1 MVVGLLPPTKIA
13 DTKTPSGLS
22 HSSASTG
29 HCDVETVNLQFGCA
43 AGDPFSGVQS
53 SFFHNHAISSP
64 TVSTFQPGSV
74 GTSIDKLVFPQ
85 ALGNAPKI
93 NLCFP
98 SGFVI
103 FKISI
108 CSAIHISS
116 LASTDA
122 MRSAKHFF
130 PKSAFPP

>member
-53 SFFHNHAISSP
+53 SFFQSIKCSGVGPSMPSHHTSKSS
-64 TVSTFQPGSV
+64 VNATFV
-74 GTSIDKLVFPQ
+74 NIVFLRID
-85 ALGNAPKI
+85 I
-93 NLCFP
+93 
-98 SGFVI
+98 
-103 FKISI
+103 
-108 CSAIHISS
+108 
-116 LASTDA
+116 
-122 MRSAKHFF
+122 M
-130 PKSAFPP
+130 AFGLDS